1 MIEPLEPELQE
12 AFRHLHDEPEHL
24 ASREFIRNLMGGRR
38 VPEDDETPEQT
49 FARNLFH
56 DIND

>member
-24 ASREFIRNLMGGRR
+24 ASREFIRTLMGTPRQ
-38 VPEDDETPEQT
+38 EETDETPDQT
-49 FARNLFH
+49 FVRNLFNN
-56 DIND
+56 ND